1 MPNLYRKSVIDRLS
15 SPEQL
20 DRMIVIAS
28 PQLWLAA
35 AGAALIVAA
44 ALIWSIVGRLPS
56 KVDANGIFVSDQGVS
71 SLYADASGIVS
82 EVAVAEGDS
91 VRAGQTI
98 LRLSGKDTE
107 KDLTELAQRIAT
119 VEAVT
124 LTSTDDTSNADTQQL
139 LNLKTQYAANTDS
152 ASQQQATLDRYRA
165 ELAALTP
172 QIDAAKA
179 ELDAAR
185 ESYYN
190 AIGKT
195 IDQDAEL
202 DYSKAQ
208 TVYNS
213 KLSIYE
219 SDNNQTNAA
228 RNDYQQALEAY
239 KAAWE
244 QQADPKPE
252 NYEEVLQLF
261 NQKLGAIQNA
271 SACSP
276 VGLPADCAAAL
287 QTLYD
292 TYARYAA
299 LLNTAKAELDA
310 AKSDYD
316 KAADK
321 YQDYADDK
329 ASLSA
334 DQSTLGNTY
343 QEKNTAYNTL
353 LNQQQSLQSQ
363 ILSLQTQLTAA
374 GMTDSTQAKSLSE
387 QFETAKAATL
397 SSLNDQ
403 LQQLQNELQKN
414 ETNAETDGKVLQ
426 LFVSEGSVVQQG
438 AEIARIRPETDSRDI
453 IICYV
458 PVSSGK
464 SITPG
469 MKVVVYPTT
478 VNKQEYGHMEATV
491 LSVDDYVTN
500 SGTMKEQLGDESL
513 VQAFTA
519 NGPVVGVKCL
529 LRTDE
534 TTASGYYW
542 SSQKGRS
549 LTLTQGTMVTA
560 DIVTEEKAPIT
571 LLIPLLKE
579 KLSVKP
585 LDSASGGAQ

>member
-28 PQLWLAA
+28 PQMWLAA
-35 AGAALIVAA
+35 VGTALIFIV

-56 KVDANGIFVSDQGVS
+56 KVEANGIFVSDQGVS
-71 SLYADASGIVS
+71 SVYAETTGTVS
-82 EVAVAEGDS
+82 EVTVSEGDS
-91 VRAGQTI
+91 VYAGQP
-98 LRLSGKDTE
+98 LVRLSGEDAE
-107 KDLTELAQRIAT
+107 KNLDELTQRIAT

-124 LTSTDDTSNADTQQL
+124 LTSTNDTSNADTQQL
-139 LNLKTQYAANTDS
+139 LNLKTQYATNTDS

-165 ELAALTP
+165 ELAALAP
-172 QIDAAKA
+172 QIDTAKA

-185 ESYYN
+185 KSYYN
-190 AIGKT
+190 AVGKT
-195 IDQDAEL
+195 INQDAEL
-202 DYSKAQ
+202 DYSNAQ

-213 KLSIYE
+213 KMSIYE
-219 SDNNQTNAA
+219 SDNNQANAA
-228 RNDYQQALEAY
+228 RNDYKDALESA
-239 KAAWE
+239 KTSWE

-261 NQKLGAIQNA
+261 NQKLDAIQDA

-276 VGLPADCAAAL
+276 DGLPDNYVAAL
-287 QTLYD
+287 QTSYD
-292 TYARYAA
+292 AYARYAA
-299 LLNTAKAELDA
+299 LLDTAKAELDA
-310 AKSDYD
+310 AKADYD
-316 KAADK
+316 KAAEK
-321 YQDYADDK
+321 YKAYADDK
-329 ASLSA
+329 ANLSA

-374 GMTDSTQAKSLSE
+374 GMTDSNQAQSLSE

-397 SSLNDQ
+397 SSLKDQ
-403 LQQLQNELQKN
+403 LQQQQEALQK
-414 ETNAETDGKVLQ
+414 TQATSDTDGKVLQ

-500 SGTMKEQLGDESL
+500 ASTMKEQLGDDSL

-519 NGPVVGVKCL
+519 NGPVLGVKCL
-529 LRTDE
+529 LRTDD

-571 LLIPLLKE
+571 MLIPLLKE

-585 LDSASGGAQ
+585 IDSASGGAQ